1 MLRTILVPIDGSSH
15 AEKALSIAAQLAR
28 ASSAILHLLY
38 VTELPDD
45 AGMLAGTTGQPLT
58 EARRRELAETGET
71 GEPQAHGVLDR
82 ARQAVELSGLE
93 VMETI
98 REGKPADTILREAEA
113 IGVDAIVMGSRGMSD
128 LKGMAVGSVSHQ
140 VAHSAGCTVITV
152 T

>member
-1 MLRTILVPIDGSSH
+1 MLHTILVPVDGSSH

-28 ASSAILHLLY
+28 ASSATLHLLN

-45 AGMLAGTTGQPLT
+45 VGMLAGTTGQPLT
-58 EARRRELAETGET
+58 EARRRELADTDGT
-71 GEPQAHGVLDR
+71 QARGILDR
-82 ARQAVELSGLE
+82 ARQAVELSGLDVKE
-93 VMETI
+93 VV

-128 LKGMAVGSVSHQ
+128 LKGMAVGSVSHK
-140 VAHSAGCTVITV
+140 VAHSAACTVITV

>member
-58 EARRRELAETGET
+58 EARRRELAETGE
-71 GEPQAHGVLDR
+71 PQAHGVLDR

-93 VMETI
+93 VTETI

>member
-1 MLRTILVPIDGSSH
+1 MLHTILVPVDGSSH

-28 ASSAILHLLY
+28 ASSATLHLLN

-45 AGMLAGTTGQPLT
+45 VGMLAGTTGQPLT
-58 EARRRELAETGET
+58 EARRRELADTDGT
-71 GEPQAHGVLDR
+71 QARGILDR
-82 ARQAVELSGLE
+82 ARQAVELSGLDVKE
-93 VMETI
+93 VV

-128 LKGMAVGSVSHQ
+128 LKGMAVGSVSHK
-140 VAHSAGCTVITV
+140 VAHSATCTVITV